1 MGRIVKLLQRGAFIE
16 KLRLIVMILL
26 LSHRAMAD
34 EALREVEEEA
44 PALSRD
50 EAEKAP
56 AADPVAAEPDCRK
69 GFLGLRTL
77 PPECKGARTLE
88 FAFLPAIFTQK
99 ETGLGF
105 AVYNELSFFTDD
117 EPETKS
123 SRTGLAL
130 TITTRK
136 QFIARIPTFLNF
148 QNNDWMI
155 EGFADFRIYP
165 NRYYGTGNESSW
177 DYQGYT
183 EDVLSFDYEF
193 RRRVFSSFYVGLLWN
208 LRAAFRMQET
218 EYRDKSGDEIPEP
231 PTADVE
237 AEFQPYVNQGF
248 GLQVAYDSRDDF
260 QYPLSGGYHRTSVEL
275 FSKVF
280 GSDFD
285 YLFWTVDARQYVPT
299 FANQVLALQFLS
311 EVRNGTMNF
320 PNMAE
325 LGGPALMRGYYRGRY
340 RANNILLFQA
350 EYRFPIYKRLTGVGF
365 GNVGEVYGRESPFQ
379 FDALRWTAGGGLR
392 FRFGEHTYI
401 RFDVGGN
408 HETFAA
414 IFNGGQAF

>member
-1 MGRIVKLLQRGAFIE
+1 MLLFTGSGLADEGLSETEQRGG
-16 KLRLIVMILL
+16 
-26 LSHRAMAD
+26 
-34 EALREVEEEA
+34 ALERGAGQDQEGISGDSA
-44 PALSRD
+44 A
-50 EAEKAP
+50 KAK
-56 AADPVAAEPDCRK
+56 PDCSK

-88 FAFLPAIFTQK
+88 YAFLPAIFTQK

-123 SRTGLAL
+123 SRTGVAL

-136 QFIARIPTFLNF
+136 QFIARVPTFINF

-155 EGFADFRIYP
+155 EGFADFRIFP
-165 NRYYGTGNESSW
+165 NRYYGSGNESSW

-193 RRRVFSSFYVGLLWN
+193 RRRVWSAFYVGLLWN

-218 EYRDKSGDEIPEP
+218 EYRDKSGDEIAAPSDEP
-231 PTADVE
+231 D
-237 AEFQPYVNQGF
+237 AEFQPYLNQGF
-248 GLQVAYDSRDDF
+248 GLQAAYDSRDDF
-260 QYPLSGGYHRTSVEL
+260 QYPLKGGYHRTSLEL
-275 FSKVF
+275 FSKAF
-280 GSDFD
+280 GSDYD

-299 FANQVLALQFLS
+299 FPNQVLALQLLS

-365 GNVGEVYGRESPFQ
+365 ANVGEVYGRNSPFR
-379 FDALRWTAGGGLR
+379 FDAIRWTAGAGLR

-401 RFDVGGN
+401 RFDLGGN
-408 HETFAA
+408 HETYAA